1 MIKLESLGK
10 VYPDGTEAVKDISL
24 EIEEGELCVLIGP
37 SGCGKTTTLRMVNRL
52 IRPTSGQVYIKG
64 KSIFDLKPADLRRD
78 MGYAIQEVA
87 LFPHMTVAEN
97 ISIVPTLKRWSS
109 NKKRER
115 VFELLDLMGMEPD
128 VYKSKYPHEL
138 SGGEQQRIGVARAMG
153 SDPPIMLMDEPFG
166 AIDPITRSRLQDQFL
181 VIQEKIKKT
190 IIFITHDINVAL
202 KMGDKLVLMKKGEI
216 IQCGTPRE
224 VLYKP
229 NSKFVEDFMGKDRG
243 MKWLQLTRVE
253 ELMTDDMVVAKVDED
268 YESVLLKLS
277 QDEKAFILVVNGD
290 NQLQGYVL
298 RKDIIR
304 TKPKRITDVIR
315 PIREEVESKT
325 TVLDAFFRLFSAE
338 TSFLPVV
345 DNKYRLQGLVTSQKM
360 NEYIQQISNSDDVG
374 VEENHV

>member
-1 MIKLESLGK
+1 LVSLGK

-64 KSIFDLKPADLRRD
+64 KSIFDLKASDLRRD

-115 VFELLDLMGMEPD
+115 VFELLDLMGMEYD

-190 IIFITHDINVAL
+190 IIFITHDINEAL

-216 IQCGTPRE
+216 AQCGTPRE
-224 VLYKP
+224 VLSKP
-229 NSKFVEDFMGKDRG
+229 NSKFVEDFMGEDRG

-253 ELMTDDMVVAKVDED
+253 ELMTDNMIVVKADED
-268 YESVLLKLS
+268 SESVLSKLS
-277 QDEKAFILVVNGD
+277 QDEKAFILVVNED

-298 RKDIIR
+298 KKDIIR
-304 TKPKRITDVIR
+304 TKPKRMTDVIR
-315 PIREEVESKT
+315 PIRDEVEDKT

-345 DNKYRLQGLVTSQKM
+345 DNKYRLQGLVTSKKM
-360 NEYIQQISNSDDVG
+360 NEYIQTVDI
-374 VEENHV
+374 